1 MIRSMLTCAALLWL
15 LYVCATVGFRLDYP
29 AFKTPLV
36 ALRPETLA
44 MLKLP
49 LRYMMLKS
57 EKYFMEM
64 W

>member
-1 MIRSMLTCAALLWL
+1 MTRSMPTCAALLWL
-15 LYVCATVGFRLDYP
+15 LYVCATVGFRLDYL

-36 ALRPETLA
+36 ALWPETLA

-49 LRYMMLKS
+49 LRYLMLKS